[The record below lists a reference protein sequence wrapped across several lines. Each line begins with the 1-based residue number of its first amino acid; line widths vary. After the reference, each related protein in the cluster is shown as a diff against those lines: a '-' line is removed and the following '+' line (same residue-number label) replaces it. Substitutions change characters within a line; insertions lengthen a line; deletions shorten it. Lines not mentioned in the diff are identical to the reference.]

1 MRVFVFSL
9 LLLFLCSSAIARS
22 VRPREVRAFSVHHAR
37 LGKVTHSRRRAP
49 VFSPI
54 RGTRESL
61 IHQNEMV
68 ERDNLDR
75 IQNDSELEELTRDQ
89 QLLPLPGN
97 RQILTAPDLPENRR
111 YCRPW
116 TRKFLNVF
124 AAAHWA
130 RFHRPLQVN
139 SAVRTVEFQEELRTF
154 NGNAAPSDGDIASPH
169 LTGATID
176 IAKRGMSRAELRW
189 TRDYLWRLQKQGK
202 LDAEEEFHQRCFHI
216 SVYRAF
222 VPQVET
228 RRRAP
233 KV

>member
-1 MRVFVFSL
+1 MRVPVFSL
-9 LLLFLCSSAIARS
+9 IVFLLSSSAFARN
-22 VRPREVRAFSVHHAR
+22 VRPRDLHAYSVHHAR
-37 LGKVTHSRRRAP
+37 FSRMKHSRRRIPA
-49 VFSPI
+49 FSPI

-68 ERDNLDR
+68 VRDNLDR

-97 RQILTAPDLPENRR
+97 REILVAPDLPENRR

-116 TRKFLNVF
+116 TRKFLNAF

-139 SAVRTVEFQEELRTF
+139 SAVRTVEYQEELRTF

-189 TRDYLWRLQKQGK
+189 TRDYLWKLQKQGK

-222 VPQVET
+222 VPQVEA
-228 RRRAP
+228 RRSAP
-233 KV
+233 KA